1 MINAEVILK
10 ALDQRLNAKVDL
22 TLYGRAALQ
31 LGFSAGEEDF
41 ARSQDVDGIL
51 WLGQA
56 EELLHQSNFWEAV
69 ECVNRAMADRNLYI
83 SHLFDETQVILRP
96 DWRAQRVIIPGT
108 WQRLLLHRLSDA
120 DLFLSKLMRYD
131 PQDLKDA
138 RFIADQAGWTH
149 ADIAYIIRQ
158 ARVPDIPEI
167 REQFALCSKRFV

>member
-1 MINAEVILK
+1 MTNAEIILQD
-10 ALDQRLNAKVDL
+10 LDQRLNAKVDI

-31 LGFSAGEEDF
+31 LGFPAGEDDF
-41 ARSQDVDGIL
+41 ALSQDIDGIL

-56 EELLHQSNFWEAV
+56 EELLRQSNFWEAV

-96 DWRAQRVIIPGT
+96 DWRAQRVAIPGRT
-108 WQRLLLHRLSDA
+108 WQRLLLHRLCNE

-138 RFIADQAGWTH
+138 RFIADKAG
-149 ADIAYIIRQ
+149 
-158 ARVPDIPEI
+158 
-167 REQFALCSKRFV
+167 